1 MEITT
6 TVSVP
11 IVISIPDPAVDNPG
25 IPSATQVIRAK
36 CPKKHGQRPNPASDR
51 IRVRKEARDAVNH
64 LLGDL
69 GDTYMDVATNLILLG
84 VQALREQADGKEAVP
99 LD

>member
-36 CPKKHGQRPNPASDR
+36 CPRKHGQRPNPASDR
-51 IRVRKEARDAVNH
+51 IRVWPSTGTA
-64 LLGDL
+64 
-69 GDTYMDVATNLILLG
+69 
-84 VQALREQADGKEAVP
+84 
-99 LD
+99 

>member
-11 IVISIPDPAVDNPG
+11 IVISIPDPAVDNPEV
-25 IPSATQVIRAK
+25 PRTTQVIRAK

>member
-25 IPSATQVIRAK
+25 IPSATQVIRA
-36 CPKKHGQRPNPASDR
+36 KHGQRPNPASDR

>member
-51 IRVRKEARDAVNH
+51 IRVCRVPGLHQRAYLEEDP
-64 LLGDL
+64 
-69 GDTYMDVATNLILLG
+69 
-84 VQALREQADGKEAVP
+84 LRQLP
-99 LD
+99 C

>member
-11 IVISIPDPAVDNPG
+11 IVISIPDPVVGNPG
-25 IPSATQVIRAK
+25 VPSATQVIRTK
-36 CPKKHGQRPNPASDR
+36 CPRKHGQRPNPASDR

>member
-11 IVISIPDPAVDNPG
+11 IVISIPDPAVDNPEV
-25 IPSATQVIRAK
+25 PSTTQVIRAK

-51 IRVRKEARDAVNH
+51 IRVRKEARDSVNH

>member
-25 IPSATQVIRAK
+25 IPSATQVIHAK

-51 IRVRKEARDAVNH
+51 IRV
-64 LLGDL
+64 
-69 GDTYMDVATNLILLG
+69 
-84 VQALREQADGKEAVP
+84 P
-99 LD
+99 P